1 MKLEGIDNNKEL
13 VFMALQDGWAA
24 DKRDRLVTDCIKFDE
39 YCEKYFQL
47 KITVDLGFISIERAL
62 KAAAKAYVLY
72 FSMYDLTLQYN
83 DIESHENY
91 ELIRESLH
99 RNINENWTEY
109 YKWIRERFHH
119 YISYLETDTEIAY
132 LA

>member
-1 MKLEGIDNNKEL
+1 MKMQGIDNNKEL
-13 VFMALQDGWAA
+13 VFMALQNGWAA

-47 KITVDLGFISIERAL
+47 KITVDLGLISIERAL

-72 FSMYDLTLQYN
+72 YSMYDLTLEFN
-83 DIESHENY
+83 DIKSHENY
-91 ELIRESLH
+91 KLIKESLH
-99 RNINENWTEY
+99 INVDANWPEY
-109 YKWIRERFHH
+109 YKWIRDRFHH
-119 YISYLETDTEIAY
+119 YISHLEMDTDIAY

>member
-1 MKLEGIDNNKEL
+1 MKLKGINNNKEL
-13 VFMALQDGWAA
+13 VFMALQNCWAA
-24 DKRDRLVTDCIKFDE
+24 NKRDRLVTDCIKFDE
-39 YCEKYFQL
+39 YCEKYFML
-47 KITVDLGFISIERAL
+47 KITIDTGLISMERGL

-72 FSMYDLTLQYN
+72 FSMYDLTLEFN

-99 RNINENWTEY
+99 KNIDQNWTEY

-119 YISYLETDTEIAY
+119 YISHLEADTEIAY

>member
-62 KAAAKAYVLY
+62 KAATKAYVSY
-72 FSMYDLTLQYN
+72 FSMYDLTLEYN

-99 RNINENWTEY
+99 KNIDENWTEY
-109 YKWIRERFHH
+109 YKWIRERFYH
-119 YISYLETDTEIAY
+119 YISHLEADTEIAY